1 MNQALSSIHPGAK
14 IANDVRID
22 PFASIQGDVEIGS
35 GTWIGSN
42 AVIMDGARIGK
53 NVSIFPGAVISAI
66 PQDLKYEG
74 EYSNVEIGDN
84 TTIREFV
91 TLNRGTKST
100 GKTVVGSKSLLMAY
114 THIAHDC
121 IIGDNCVISNSVQVG
136 GEVQV
141 DDWTVIGGGCFIHQF
156 CRIGKHVMISG
167 MSGILSDIPPY
178 LRVAGIP
185 VVYQGINYIGLK
197 RRDFKKDEIDVIHEI
212 YRIIYQE
219 KMNTTQAVEYIE
231 KTFESMPA
239 KDEVLEFIKTS
250 KRGIIKSLERG
261 GGSEKYN
268 YTGG

>member
-1 MNQALSSIHPGAK
+1 MNQVLSSIHPKAK
-14 IANDVRID
+14 IAENVTID
-22 PFASIQGDVEIGS
+22 PFVTIHGDVEIGS

-42 AVIMDGARIGK
+42 AVIMDGARIGS
-53 NVSIFPGAVISAI
+53 NCNIFPGAVISAI
-66 PQDLKYEG
+66 PQDMKYEG
-74 EYSNVEIGDN
+74 EDSTVEIGNN

-91 TLNRGTKST
+91 TVNRGTKSKL
-100 GKTVVGSKSLLMAY
+100 KTVVGNNTLLMAY

-121 IIGDNCVISNSVQVG
+121 LIGDNCVMANSVQVA
-136 GEVQV
+136 GEVHV
-141 DDWTVIGGGCFIHQF
+141 DDWSIIGGGCFIHQF

-197 RRDFKKDEIDVIHEI
+197 RREFSKDEIDVIHEI

-219 KMNTTQAVEYIE
+219 KMNTSQAVEYIE
-231 KTFESMPA
+231 KTFDTQPA
-239 KDEVLEFIKTS
+239 KDEVLEFIRAS

-261 GGSEKYN
+261 TDDKYN
-268 YTGG
+268 YAGG